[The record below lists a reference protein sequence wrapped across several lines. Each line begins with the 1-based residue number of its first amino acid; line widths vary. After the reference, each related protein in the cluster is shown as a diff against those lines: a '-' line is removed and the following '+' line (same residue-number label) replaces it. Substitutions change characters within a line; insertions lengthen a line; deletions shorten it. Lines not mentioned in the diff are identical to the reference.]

1 MAEGTVLVVDDSSTI
16 REIVR
21 SWLSKAGFTVVI
33 ASDGLE
39 ALNKLEEIIPD
50 LILLD
55 IEMPRLNGYDTCRE
69 IRNNLRTSNVP
80 VIMLTSR
87 ADVDDKIMGLEFGAD
102 DYVTKPCDSRELTAR
117 VEANIRRSTQER
129 EASPLTG
136 LPGNVQI
143 HDQIEKRIKLGR
155 SFALFYLD
163 IDNFKCFNDGCG
175 FTQGDKVIRVLADMI
190 TDTVSKMGNPTD
202 FVGHIGGDDF
212 ILISSPEKVDSI
224 CREIIQKFDS
234 QVPNLYSEADRT
246 RGYIYA
252 ENREGKKSKCGIMTL
267 SIGVVVSDGMSYAT
281 LWDLVG
287 AGAEAKRTA
296 KKSITSSYHIEREPY
311 RVPAATAGEME

>member
-16 REIVR
+16 REIVK
-21 SWLSKAGFTVVI
+21 SWLIKAGFVVI
-33 ASDGLE
+33 TAEDGLE
-39 ALNKLEEIIPD
+39 ALGKLEEIIPD
-50 LILLD
+50 LVLLD

-69 IRNNLRTSNVP
+69 IRNNLRTSNIP
-80 VIMLTSR
+80 VIMLTAR

-102 DYVTKPCDSRELTAR
+102 DYITKPCDSRELIAR

-136 LPGNVQI
+136 LPGNIQI
-143 HDQIEKRIKLGR
+143 HDQIDKRIKLGK

-163 IDNFKCFNDGCG
+163 LDNFKCFNDGYG
-175 FTQGDKVIRVLADMI
+175 FTQGDKVIRLLADII
-190 TDTVSKMGNPTD
+190 TDTVFKIGNSSD

-212 ILISSPEKVDSI
+212 ILISSPEKVDVL

-234 QVPNLYSEADRT
+234 RIPGPYAEEDRS
-246 RGYIYA
+246 RGYICA
-252 ENREGKKSKCGIMTL
+252 ENREGKKIRCGIMTL
-267 SIGVVVSDGMSYAT
+267 SIGVVVSDGSSYAT
-281 LWDLVG
+281 LWDIVG

-296 KKSITSSYHIEREPY
+296 KKNIGSSYHIEKEP
-311 RVPAATAGEME
+311 RKVPAVGVKEVD